1 MSDKSVLINEQI
13 SSSRWKLV
21 PVEPTEEMLKAACQD
36 GVSVNGKPVWKHGVL
51 FVAKWKYGQML
62 AAAPD
67 APSAEPVAWIGYSIR
82 DGRMEFSVAK
92 PSPSVV
98 RDFNMQP
105 LYAIP
110 PDAAA
115 EIARLR
121 DEVDKWKD
129 AATIANDRFNSVE
142 AHLRDAHDTVSNLQ
156 CELLAQ
162 ADMRRVLGEREAEI
176 Q

>member
-1 MSDKSVLINEQI
+1 MSDKSVLMSCQI
-13 SSSRWKLV
+13 SSSGWKLV
-21 PVEPTEEMLKAACQD
+21 PVEPTEEMWKKMAAYSGEMYSD
-36 GVSVNGKPVWKHGVL
+36 AFGKDEFL
-51 FVAKWKYGQML
+51 EDYTAML

-156 CELLAQ
+156 GELLAQ